1 MRVCELHRERAT
13 ETLVSRK
20 TGIEYDL
27 CPACE
32 AMLAEML
39 NGEDVKLEKRR
50 GRNRT
55 AKTAE
60 KTAG

>member
-1 MRVCELHRERAT
+1 M
-13 ETLVSRK
+13 SRK